1 MSWWETL
8 LSTIKPGDIV
18 YTPGRGLDGGSKR
31 RPFTV
36 ASIDAFKID
45 VLSGKS
51 KVPLHRECFDVAEDA
66 LVNRKHAWLRVA
78 ALHSN
83 DTFSDSLDQLIRSA
97 TKSELAR
104 GNYVCALL
112 ERCGLV
118 KYSMQGRR
126 KVIELP

>member
-1 MSWWETL
+1 MSWWETVR
-8 LSTIKPGDIV
+8 STIKPGDLV
-18 YTPGRGLDGGSKR
+18 YTPGRGLDGGRKK

-36 ASIDAFKID
+36 ASKDDSKIE
-45 VLSGKS
+45 VKSGDS
-51 KVPLHRECFDVAEDA
+51 KVPLHKECFDVAEDA

-83 DTFSDSLDQLIRSA
+83 DTAANSLDQLIRSA

>member
-1 MSWWETL
+1 MSWWDTVHGAV
-8 LSTIKPGDIV
+8 KPGDVV
-18 YTPGRGLDGGSKR
+18 YTPGRGLDGGSKK
-31 RPFTV
+31 RPFTI
-36 ASIDAFKID
+36 ASRDDSKIE
-45 VLSGKS
+45 VLTGHS
-51 KVPLHRECFDVAEDA
+51 KVPLHKECFDVAEDA

-83 DTFSDSLDQLIRSA
+83 DTFSDSLDQLIRFA